1 MQQLVKKNNKCCFV
15 LIKAVYCIYRVLN
28 KHDMYTKQA
37 VQNKLQQVNSTI
49 TRVSYEMKQGN
60 TKEALEYLAVVNEKL
75 EDIQTLLNR
84 ETQL

>member
-1 MQQLVKKNNKCCFV
+1 M
-15 LIKAVYCIYRVLN
+15 
-28 KHDMYTKQA
+28 
-37 VQNKLQQVNSTI
+37 NSTI

-60 TKEALEYLAVVNEKL
+60 IKEALEYLAVVNEKL